1 MASFFQTLL
10 RPDREDDPEQAE
22 VAKAANLL
30 QIGEFQLL
38 QLAYLAWFGEE
49 MPEAANDNVFRA
61 YMVRGEVPVWARHY
75 ARRVIDLDTHNEL
88 DDRDPRYHR
97 YDADYFKA
105 LPLGARRLALA
116 VCCLVFFMVGA
127 IAVGYVA
134 PVEVTSLTP
143 PFFSKQELAPNKDDD
158 PQAH

>member
-10 RPDREDDPEQAE
+10 RPDREDDPERAE

-49 MPEAANDNVFRA
+49 MPEAVNDNVFRA
-61 YMVRGEVPVWARHY
+61 YMLRGEVPVWARHY
-75 ARRVIDLDTHNEL
+75 ARRVIDLDTHDEL

-143 PFFSKQELAPNKDDD
+143 PFFSKQELAPNKNDD